1 MSAVEGRHRIPM
13 GTKGQTLTIGIV
25 GGMSPESTVVYYRRI
40 VRRHLESFGDHSYP
54 RVVVASVSFQQYVEW
69 QHGQDWAA
77 ITRGLEGEFRA
88 IAAAGA
94 DFALLATNTMHKVL
108 PDISSP
114 VPVLNIMDVVARH
127 ALGRGLSRLGLT
139 GTLFTM
145 SDGFYARGL
154 EERGLGVV
162 VPDGAQQGRIH
173 RIIYD
178 ELIEGRV
185 EGASVK
191 GFAAIAEDLTRRGAE
206 AILLG
211 CTELGLLTGPAAFP
225 TEAIDSTL
233 LHADA
238 AWEVAVG
245 ARPLVGAGCG

>member
-1 MSAVEGRHRIPM
+1 M
-13 GTKGQTLTIGIV
+13 GTQGQALTIGIV
-25 GGMSPESTVVYYRRI
+25 GGMSPESTVIYYRRI
-40 VRRHLESFGDHSYP
+40 VHKHQEVFGDHSYP
-54 RVVVASVSFQQYVEW
+54 RVVIASVSFQQYIEW
-69 QHGQDWAA
+69 QHEQDWDA
-77 ITRGLEGEFRA
+77 IARGLEGEFRGV
-88 IAAAGA
+88 AAAGA

-127 ALGRGLSRLGLT
+127 ALGRGLHRLGLT

-145 SDGFYARGL
+145 NDGFYARGL

-162 VPDGAQQGRIH
+162 LPDSAHQERIH

-178 ELIEGRV
+178 ELIAGRV
-185 EGASVK
+185 EPASVEE
-191 GFAAIAEDLTRRGAE
+191 FATIAAALSRRGAE

-211 CTELGLLTGPAAFP
+211 CTELGLLTEAGAFP
-225 TEAIDSTL
+225 VEVIDSTM

-238 AWEVAVG
+238 AWELSVS
-245 ARPLVGAGCG
+245 ARLPESAAQS

>member
-1 MSAVEGRHRIPM
+1 M
-13 GTKGQTLTIGIV
+13 GTKGQALTIGIV
-25 GGMSPESTVVYYRRI
+25 GGMSPESTVIYYRRI
-40 VRRHLESFGDHSYP
+40 VRKHQEVFGDHGYP
-54 RVVVASVSFQQYVEW
+54 RVVIASVSFQRYVEW
-69 QHGQDWAA
+69 QHAQDWDSIA
-77 ITRGLEGEFRA
+77 RGLEGEFRA
-88 IAAAGA
+88 VAAAGA

-114 VPVLNIMDVVARH
+114 VPVLNIMDAVARH

-162 VPDGAQQGRIH
+162 LPDGAQQERIH

-178 ELIEGRV
+178 ELIAGRV
-185 EGASVK
+185 EPASVEE
-191 GFAAIAEDLTRRGAE
+191 FARIASDLSRRGAE

-211 CTELGLLTGPAAFP
+211 CTELGLLTESGAFP
-225 TEAIDSTL
+225 AEVIDSTL

-238 AWEVAVG
+238 AWELSVN
-245 ARPLVGAGCG
+245 ARLPGSAAQS

>member
-1 MSAVEGRHRIPM
+1 MRTR
-13 GTKGQTLTIGIV
+13 GQSLTIGIV

-40 VRRHLESFGDHSYP
+40 VRKHLETFGDHSYP
-54 RVVVASVSFQQYVEW
+54 RLVVASVSFQQYVEW
-69 QHGQDWAA
+69 QHGLDWGA
-77 ITRGLEGEFRA
+77 IARGLEGEFRA
-88 IAAAGA
+88 VAAAGA

-127 ALGRGLSRLGLT
+127 AHGRGLGRLGLT

-162 VPDGAQQGRIH
+162 IPDGAQQERIH

-185 EGASVK
+185 ERTSVK
-191 GFAAIAEDLTRRGAE
+191 EFAAIAEDLTQRGAE

-211 CTELGLLTGPAAFP
+211 CTELGLLTELGAFP
-225 TEAIDSTL
+225 AEVLDSTL

-238 AWEVAVG
+238 AWELSVNARLPESAV
-245 ARPLVGAGCG
+245 RS